1 MFLSILIIVI
11 SFVLEIILNNFLPYM
26 ASDLSLF
33 TPMFTLISLF
43 LIYPLLKKDLTKYFV
58 ISLILGIIYDLFF
71 TNLLFFNGLLFLGI
85 AYIIHI
91 LYKYLEINFI
101 NIILEIIIIIVLY
114 ELLTAISIILFNL
127 VPITL
132 PKIIYKI
139 THSIIIN
146 IIYGELV
153 YLIINLLPK
162 RYRSLS
168 IN

>member
-1 MFLSILIIVI
+1 MFLSIIIIVI
-11 SFVLEIILNNFLPYM
+11 SFVLEIILNNFLPYLEG
-26 ASDLSLF
+26 DLSLF

-43 LIYPLLKKDLTKYFV
+43 LIYPLLKKDLTKYFIIALV
-58 ISLILGIIYDLFF
+58 LGIIYDLFF

-101 NIILEIIIIIVLY
+101 NIILEIIIIITIY
-114 ELLTAISIILFNL
+114 ELLTVLSIILFNL

-132 PKIIYKI
+132 PKVIYKI
-139 THSIIIN
+139 SHSLIIN
-146 IIYGELV
+146 IIYAELI

-162 RYRSLS
+162 KYRRLS

>member
-1 MFLSILIIVI
+1 MFLSIIVI
-11 SFVLEIILNNFLPYM
+11 VTSFVLEIILNNFLPYM
-26 ASDLSLF
+26 TSDLSLF
-33 TPMFTLISLF
+33 TPMFTLISIF
-43 LIYPLLKKDLTKYFV
+43 LIYPLLKKDLPKYFI

-71 TNLLFFNGLLFLGI
+71 TNLLFFNGILFLTV
-85 AYIIHI
+85 AYITHI

-132 PKIIYKI
+132 PKVIYKI
-139 THSIIIN
+139 THSLIIN

-162 RYRSLS
+162 KYRSLS

>member
-1 MFLSILIIVI
+1 MFLSIIIIVI
-11 SFVLEIILNNFLPYM
+11 SFVLEIILNNFLPYLEG
-26 ASDLSLF
+26 DLSLF

-43 LIYPLLKKDLTKYFV
+43 LIYPLLKKDLNKYFI
-58 ISLILGIIYDLFF
+58 ISVVLGIIYDLFF

-101 NIILEIIIIIVLY
+101 NIILETIIIITIY
-114 ELLTAISIILFNL
+114 ELLTVLSIILFNL

-132 PKIIYKI
+132 PKVMYKI
-139 THSIIIN
+139 SHSLIIN
-146 IIYGELV
+146 IIYAELV

-162 RYRSLS
+162 KYRRLS

>member
-1 MFLSILIIVI
+1 MLLSIIIIVI
-11 SFVLEIILNNFLPYM
+11 SFVLEIILNNFLPYLEG
-26 ASDLSLF
+26 DLSLF

-43 LIYPLLKKDLTKYFV
+43 LIYPLLKKDLTKYFIIALV
-58 ISLILGIIYDLFF
+58 LGIIYDLFF

-101 NIILEIIIIIVLY
+101 NIILETIIIITIY
-114 ELLTAISIILFNL
+114 ELLTVVSIVLFNL

-132 PKIIYKI
+132 PKVIYKI
-139 THSIIIN
+139 SHSLIIN
-146 IIYGELV
+146 IIYAELV
-153 YLIINLLPK
+153 YLIINILPK
-162 RYRSLS
+162 KYRRLS